1 MKMPLDDGPFPYGR
15 IYVYI
20 VRSSEEP
27 IFPLKNIY
35 MSYKT
40 ASDVAFSL
48 AEKNKTPYYIDVY
61 EETFNHQELKYGH
74 TYHMNSELDTLE

>member
-1 MKMPLDDGPFPYGR
+1 MPSNDSPFPYGR

-20 VRSSEEP
+20 VRPSNDP
-27 IFPLKNIY
+27 TFPLKTVY

-48 AEKNKTPYYIDVY
+48 AEQTKTPHHIDVY
-61 EETFNHQELKYGH
+61 EESFNHQELKYGH
-74 TYHMNSELDTLE
+74 TYYMNQELDKLE